1 MIFLFFGTDKKGN
14 HSNVFM
20 KTIFETMVVLA
31 VFASALARS
40 DAADAALAKRG
51 QYLVDAAGAC
61 ADCHTARD
69 WKGALDHDHWLQGA
83 KLDFK
88 PARLMPWA
96 DYAPGIA
103 GLPKFATDAEAVT
116 FFETGL
122 RNGRKCAP
130 PMPQYRF
137 SHDDAVAIVSYLRSL
152 PSGTANK

>member
-1 MIFLFFGTDKKGN
+1 MKKVTIQI
-14 HSNVFM
+14 VFM
-20 KTIFETMVVLA
+20 KTIFEAMVVLA
-31 VFASALARS
+31 VFASTLARCN
-40 DAADAALAKRG
+40 AADATLVKRG

-61 ADCHTARD
+61 ADCHTVRD
-69 WKGALDHDHWLQGA
+69 WKGALDRDHWLQGA

-103 GLPKFATDAEAVT
+103 GLPKFATDAEAVA
-116 FFETGL
+116 FLETGL
-122 RNGRKCAP
+122 HNGKKCAP

-137 SHDDAVAIVSYLRSL
+137 SHDDAVAVVSYLRSL